1 MSAGMSSEMNEIV
14 EQCNTCVLH
23 IHMLICW

>member
-14 EQCNTCVLH
+14 EQCNTYVLH
-23 IHMLICW
+23 IHMLIC